1 MISCDL
7 CAVVVS
13 GDASVVSSLPAWLK
27 SMGITPIVYGN
38 TPAALQAV
46 TKQRVDAIFVDSNLD
61 PEFSVLRGIRIAPAG
76 RKLIG
81 MAITS
86 RETSISDAFRFAD
99 FVLEKPL
106 LQQSVMHTLRAAH
119 GMMMRDR
126 LQYTRIPLETSARVC
141 NSNATSS
148 SAIAINVSQTGI
160 ALQSD
165 VEFVAGEIV
174 QIQFRLPEVS
184 NMISCKA
191 KAIWTDRTKTGFSFL
206 EMKSGDQVT
215 LSAWIEGRF
224 IAGWQAQVPAAQ
236 SVLTATASQ
245 PKIGLQLRT
254 A

>member
-7 CAVVVS
+7 CAIVVS
-13 GDASVVSSLPAWLK
+13 GDASVVSSLPAWLQ
-27 SMGITPIVYGN
+27 SMGIGPIVYGN

-61 PEFSVLRGIRIAPAG
+61 PEFSVLGEIRIAPAG

-86 RETSISDAFRFAD
+86 RQTSISGAFRFAD

-106 LQQSVMHTLRAAH
+106 LQQSVMQTLRTAH

-126 LQYTRIPLETSARVC
+126 LQYTRIPLETSATVSSS
-141 NSNATSS
+141 NSRSS
-148 SAIAINVSQTGI
+148 SAIATNVSQTGI

-191 KAIWTDRTKTGFSFL
+191 KAIWTDRTKTGFSFS
-206 EMKSGDQVT
+206 EMKSRDQEA
-215 LSAWIEGRF
+215 LSGWIEGRF
-224 IAGWQAQVPAAQ
+224 IAGWQAEVPAAQ
-236 SVLTATASQ
+236 SVLTATAAQ
-245 PKIGLQLRT
+245 PKIGFQVRT